1 MNDNALTKTLDAASD
16 SGTRDAV
23 SHSIAFIVFAARG
36 GQSRACAQRT
46 SDTPHAAAA
55 AAVNGTGSD

>member
-1 MNDNALTKTLDAASD
+1 MSDNALTKTLDAASD

-36 GQSRACAQRT
+36 GAVARQRT
-46 SDTPHAAAA
+46 KDKRHLPSRSGRGRERHR
-55 AAVNGTGSD
+55 V